1 MNDDLMFDYL
11 MQMGAM
17 RPEQEELRRR
27 QAMVEALRDNSM
39 TPQKGQMI
47 SGHYVGP
54 GIAGAISQLGQAY
67 MAKQGQAG
75 VDSKMAEF
83 NAKQAQA
90 LEEMRRRRRMGM
102 GGQGME
108 SPMMDPYSNLPTY
121 GNKA

>member
-17 RPEQEELRRR
+17 RPEQEEQRRR
-27 QAMVEALRDNSM
+27 QAMVEALRGNSM
-39 TPQKGQMI
+39 KPMQGEMVGK
-47 SGHYVGP
+47 HYVGP
-54 GIAGAISQLGQAY
+54 GIAGALSQLGQAY

-75 VDSKMAEF
+75 VDAKMAEF
-83 NAKQAQA
+83 NAKQAAA

-102 GGQGME
+102 GGQSMG

-121 GNKA
+121 GNQA

>member
-27 QAMVEALRDNSM
+27 QAMVEALRGNSM
-39 TPQKGQMI
+39 KPMQGEMVGK
-47 SGHYVGP
+47 HYVGP
-54 GIAGAISQLGQAY
+54 GIAGALSQLGQAY

-75 VDSKMAEF
+75 VDAKAADF
-83 NAKQAQA
+83 NAKQAAA

-102 GGQGME
+102 GGQGMG

-121 GNKA
+121 GNQA